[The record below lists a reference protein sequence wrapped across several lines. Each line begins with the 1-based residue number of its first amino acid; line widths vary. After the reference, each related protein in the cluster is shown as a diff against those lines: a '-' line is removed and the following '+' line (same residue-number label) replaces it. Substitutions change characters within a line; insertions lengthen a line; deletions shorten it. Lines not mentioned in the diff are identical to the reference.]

1 VFAFVLIDANPAQ
14 ADGQILRTHYPS

>member
-14 ADGQILRTHYPS
+14 AGGQILRTHYPS